1 MAWVGGFKV
10 GRAAAAFQA
19 DRIKGAQIRI
29 RVQYELP
36 GKTEYPGPDDV
47 YTLVRS
53 FFISFLCV

>member
-53 FFISFLCV
+53 FFY